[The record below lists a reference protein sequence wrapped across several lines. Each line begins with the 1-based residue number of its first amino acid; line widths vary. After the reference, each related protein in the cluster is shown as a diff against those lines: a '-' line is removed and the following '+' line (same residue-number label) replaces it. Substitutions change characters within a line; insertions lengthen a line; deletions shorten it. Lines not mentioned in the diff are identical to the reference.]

1 MSNIKRVHVGPKF
14 LNFINIQLNTLRGY
28 DLLALELLQ
37 NADDARATEI
47 IFNICDDALIVSN
60 DSMFSSCSDR
70 TSTDPCAGIQGDAK
84 KVCNWHAFIDIAS
97 GNKENLEE
105 ELIGRF
111 GLGFTS
117 VYQITDRPILTCDGT
132 RLTIFPEDQSGEFE
146 SVEKLPGTLFRL
158 PWAFDATSSVRKRL
172 SNTEVLTSEDIE
184 KVMTAICRGTEQAL
198 LFIKN
203 VKKISILR
211 NSNIIQT
218 IEIEDLNINEKKIVI
233 GPGRKEQRW
242 FVASAEGSYELGK
255 LIETYPRQIGK
266 STRRKRI
273 EIAIPISNV
282 EINGG
287 LLFAFLPT
295 QKNTGIN
302 VHINADFFPEPSR
315 KDINFNDSS
324 NSDPQAIWNSTIIT
338 LAAKLIASNSE
349 IILSLLGPTKFWEIV
364 RASREISIRANENN
378 ALVPKCYTSFW
389 HEFKKYLPDSKVIP
403 CGESPISY
411 RKINECVIPD
421 GENIKLKRK
430 VMIEIGLHP
439 LSSGMNSYHEILED
453 LGVEKLGLEKL
464 VDALEKCNW
473 IRMNPIGKKLS
484 DKDIEDQLVPLWT
497 LVNDCIPK
505 EINGL
510 IVPQL
515 VIRLS
520 RLGILSTETNE
531 SVSIADSVLVPN
543 GIDLSNFNVLFPE
556 SKILNSDIKRYPR
569 ISDVCNNVDL
579 KYLLN
584 RLEML
589 ILGSTAESLPL
600 VCNGIYRVLAEA
612 THNKTIGE
620 EELGRLM
627 KLVIWPSTSGSWI
640 SRNQGKVLGSFKD
653 PLGRANIFDLERLSK
668 EGRNF
673 LEGET
678 KLNAEKLSVK
688 NYVIE
693 LLPEVFSSEFND
705 IDMEKYRNLLIE
717 LSNNLPVF
725 DDELVVRVF
734 EKVNFVPSVDGKFRE
749 AKTVVFPSKKIVQIL
764 GEEFTSWID
773 MRFIPESKR
782 VRELLERLGVL
793 SLPSPMQ
800 IVQVL
805 RSVTERRITPDG
817 QKQVT
822 GILEV
827 ILEQRD
833 KWVHEE
839 LKNALRQIKDKH
851 ILPAKGDD
859 TSWHVPNFLYSP
871 EYATIFSTQT
881 TALVANVDPRN
892 RELIRFLC
900 DELGLKSEP
909 EAKLVVRHLIRC
921 QEAKLKVDVKAY
933 AFLNRIIKK
942 NLDKDL
948 QETLQNLRNVPIY
961 QFGEDLFVKPSD
973 LYFENPRIPSPWA
986 FQVGKDLLQYEDLL
1000 KLTGVK
1006 TSPGSED
1013 FLRIL
1018 REISVLDRSNMMSDE
1033 DRAVKDVYVQCW
1045 RNLELHYQN
1054 DQIPEDIKESLLS
1067 EQLILTKS
1075 NDFKSVDEVLI
1086 QDSDWFSD
1094 RFQDNFDD
1102 YLVEFESSFLK
1113 ILQGLGV
1120 GQVSKNI
1127 VSSRGEILG
1136 EVTPNYAAQKLLHD
1150 RRESIS
1156 AILSG
1161 LDENFNRENIW
1172 RAVQV
1177 YSVEEVKS
1185 HWKLLT
1191 GVGAS
1196 RVFTL
1201 NLSVF
1206 LDIAKSELYITRD
1219 QFLDESNFAWT
1230 PIIRDMLHQ
1239 LLPAIPENNIRNAIS
1254 TFDAILSRSPQE
1266 AKMYLL
1272 QIGFRFLENEKPK
1285 ETESVSSQIL
1295 SILGDGAMDING
1307 QEADFSDSDI
1317 NADSDKSYS
1326 EKQGTEEHRVV
1337 ESNKKDE
1344 FQNQTGRGD
1353 EEELGSVTRN
1363 HSRSRNNEDQNE
1375 PRGASSSFSDYTN
1388 EDFGRSKHLSGKVPE
1403 PRFSEMD
1410 RPSRESIPGETSSYE
1425 NSPYRPTDP
1434 QKQRE
1439 VSNAYIYVSNSDE
1452 TVENTGRRERA
1463 LRNETI
1469 SRNFVL
1475 EHEASEG
1482 RIAEAMSQTNSGYD
1496 IESIE
1501 NDGSG
1506 DLRFIEVK
1514 SLSGHWGAEGVSI
1527 SIKQLEWAY
1536 KKGNAY
1542 WIYIVENVNS
1552 EAIKLYKI
1560 QDPAKHIRAFKFN
1573 HAWKQIAE
1581 EKDSKDSSDK
1591 IYDDSIGEEDVG
1603 FEMWHSTLGKCFL
1616 CEWIPVG
1623 EVIRVKLLFEGD
1635 EHPREFPYNPRTMK
1649 KINE

>member
-37 NADDARATEI
+37 NADDARASEI

-60 DSMFSSCSDR
+60 DSKFSSCSDR
-70 TSTDPCAGIQGDAK
+70 TNTDPCAGIQGDVK

-146 SVEKLPGTLFRL
+146 SVENLPGTVFRL
-158 PWAFDATSSVRKRL
+158 PWAFDASSPVRKRL
-172 SNTEVLTSEDIE
+172 SNTEVLTREDIE

-211 NSNIIQT
+211 DSSIIQT
-218 IEIEDLNINEKKIVI
+218 IEIEDLNTNEKKIVM
-233 GPGRKEQRW
+233 GPGTKEQRW
-242 FVASAEGSYELGK
+242 FVASAEASYELGK

-324 NSDPQAIWNSTIIT
+324 NSDPQAIWNSTLIT

-349 IILSLLGPTKFWEIV
+349 KILSLLGPTKFWEIV
-364 RASREISIRANENN
+364 RASKEISIRANENN

-389 HEFKKYLPDSKVIP
+389 HEFENYLPDSNVVP
-403 CGESPISY
+403 CGESPTSY
-411 RKINECVIPD
+411 RKINESVIPD

-439 LSSGMNSYHEILED
+439 VSSGMNSYHEILED
-453 LGVEKLGLEKL
+453 LGVENLGLEKL

-473 IRMNPIGKKLS
+473 VRMNPNGKKLS
-484 DKDIEDQLVPLWT
+484 DKEIEDQLVPLWT
-497 LVNDCIPK
+497 LINDCIPK

-510 IVPQL
+510 IVPLL

-520 RLGILSTETNE
+520 RLSILSTETNE
-531 SVSIADSVLVPN
+531 LVSIADSVLVPN
-543 GIDLSNFNVLFPE
+543 GIDLSNFIELFPQ
-556 SKILNSDIKRYPR
+556 SKILKSDMKRYPR
-569 ISDVCNNVDL
+569 IADVCNNVDL

-589 ILGSTAESLPL
+589 ILSSTPETLAL
-600 VCNGIYRVLAEA
+600 VSSGIYRVLAEV

-620 EELGRLM
+620 DELDRLM
-627 KLVIWPSTSGSWI
+627 ELVIWPSTSGSWI

-678 KLNAEKLSVK
+678 KLNAEKLSIK

-693 LLPEVFSSEFND
+693 LLPGVFKSEFND
-705 IDMEKYRNLLIE
+705 IEIEKYRNLLIE

-725 DDELVVRVF
+725 DDESVVRVF

-749 AKTVVFPSKKIVQIL
+749 ANTVVFPEKKIVQIL
-764 GEEFTSWID
+764 GEEFASWID
-773 MRFIPESKR
+773 MRFIPENKR

-800 IVQVL
+800 FVQVL
-805 RSVTERRITPDG
+805 RSITERRITLDC
-817 QKQVT
+817 QKQVM
-822 GILEV
+822 GIFEV
-827 ILEQRD
+827 ILEQRN

-839 LKNALRQIKDKH
+839 LKIALRLIKDKH

-859 TSWHVPNFLYSP
+859 TSWHVPNLLYSP
-871 EYATIFSTQT
+871 EYATIFSTQA
-881 TALVANVDPRN
+881 TALVANIDPRN
-892 RELIRFLC
+892 RELTKFLC
-900 DELGLKSEP
+900 DELGLKPEP
-909 EAKLVVRHLIRC
+909 EANLVVRHLIKC
-921 QEAKLKVDVKAY
+921 QELKLKVDIRAY
-933 AFLNRIIKK
+933 AFLNRLVKR
-942 NLDKDL
+942 NVDRDL
-948 QETLQNLRNVPIY
+948 QETLQNLRNVPVY
-961 QFGEDLFVKPSD
+961 QFGDDLFVKPCD

-1006 TSPGSED
+1006 TIPGSED

-1018 REISVLDRSNMMSDE
+1018 REISILDLSNLTPDD

-1045 RNLELHYQN
+1045 KNLDLHYQN
-1054 DQIPEDIKESLLS
+1054 DQIPQEITESLSS

-1075 NDFKSVDEVLI
+1075 NEFKSVDEVLI

-1102 YLVEFESSFLK
+1102 YLVEFASSFMK
-1113 ILQGLGV
+1113 MLQGLGV

-1136 EVTPNYAAQKLLHD
+1136 EVTPNYPAQKLLHD

-1161 LDENFNRENIW
+1161 LDENFNRDSIW
-1172 RAVQV
+1172 KAVQV

-1185 HWKLLT
+1185 HWKLIT
-1191 GVGAS
+1191 GVGPS

-1254 TFDAILSRSPQE
+1254 TFDAILSRTPQE

-1272 QIGFRFLENEKPK
+1272 EIGYRFLENEKPK
-1285 ETESVSSQIL
+1285 ETESVSAEIL
-1295 SILGDGAMDING
+1295 SILGDGALDIND
-1307 QEADFSDSDI
+1307 QEAEFSDTIS
-1317 NADSDKSYS
+1317 NADSSNDYS
-1326 EKQGTEEHRVV
+1326 EIEETEELRTV
-1337 ESNKKDE
+1337 EQKKRDDS
-1344 FQNQTGRGD
+1344 QDQT
-1353 EEELGSVTRN
+1353 EQVEQEKLGSVTRN
-1363 HSRSRNNEDQNE
+1363 PSRFRNNQDQNE
-1375 PRGASSSFSDYTN
+1375 PKRAPSSFSDNTN
-1388 EDFGRSKHLSGKVPE
+1388 EDFGRSKHLNGKVPE
-1403 PRFSEMD
+1403 PRFNVTD
-1410 RPSRESIPGETSSYE
+1410 PPSRDFIPSQTSSYE
-1425 NSPYRPTDP
+1425 NSNYRPRDP
-1434 QKQRE
+1434 QKQTE
-1439 VSNAYIYVSNSDE
+1439 VSNAFIYVLNSDE
-1452 TVENTGRRERA
+1452 TVKDPDRRKRA
-1463 LRNETI
+1463 LRNEII
-1469 SRNFVL
+1469 SRDFVL
-1475 EHEASEG
+1475 DHEASEG

-1501 NDGSG
+1501 NDGTG

-1514 SLSGHWGAEGVSI
+1514 SLSGYWGAEGVSI

-1542 WIYIVENVNS
+1542 WIYIVENVDS
-1552 EAIKLYKI
+1552 EAIRLFKI

-1581 EKDSKDSSDK
+1581 EKESKNWSER

-1603 FEMWHSTLGKCFL
+1603 FEIWHSILGKCLL
-1616 CEWIPVG
+1616 CEWNPIG

-1635 EHPREFPYNPRTMK
+1635 DQPREFPYNPRTMK

>member
-47 IFNICDDALIVSN
+47 VFNICDDALIVSN
-60 DSMFSSCSDR
+60 DSKFSSCSDR
-70 TSTDPCAGIQGDAK
+70 TNTDPCAGIKGDTK

-146 SVEKLPGTLFRL
+146 SVENVPGTEFRL
-158 PWAFDATSSVRKRL
+158 PWAFDATSPVRKRL

-184 KVMTAICRGTEQAL
+184 KVITAICRGTEQAL

-211 NSNIIQT
+211 DSSIIQT
-218 IEIEDLNINEKKIVI
+218 IEIEDLKTNEKKIVI

-242 FVASAEGSYELGK
+242 FVASAEASYELGK

-324 NSDPQAIWNSTIIT
+324 NSDPQAIWNSTLIT

-364 RASREISIRANENN
+364 RASRNIFIRANENN

-389 HEFKKYLPDSKVIP
+389 HEFENYLPDSNVVP

-411 RKINECVIPD
+411 RKINDSVIPD

-430 VMIEIGLHP
+430 VMIDIGLNP
-439 LSSGMNSYHEILED
+439 VSSGMNSYHEILED

-464 VDALEKCNW
+464 VNALEKCNW
-473 IRMNPIGKKLS
+473 VRTNPIGKKLS
-484 DKDIEDQLVPLWT
+484 DKDIEEQLVPLWT
-497 LVNDCIPK
+497 LINDCIPK

-520 RLGILSTETNE
+520 RLGILSTEANE

-543 GIDLSNFNVLFPE
+543 GIDLSNFIELFPQ
-556 SKILNSDIKRYPR
+556 SKILKSDMKRYPR
-569 ISDVCNNVDL
+569 IADVCNNVDL

-589 ILGSTAESLPL
+589 ILGSTPETLSL
-600 VCNGIYRVLAEA
+600 VCSGIYRVLSEA

-620 EELGRLM
+620 EELDRLT
-627 KLVIWPSTSGSWI
+627 KLVIWPATNGSWI

-653 PLGRANIFDLERLSK
+653 PLGRANIFDLEKLSK
-668 EGRNF
+668 EGRNL

-688 NYVIE
+688 NYIIE
-693 LLPEVFSSEFND
+693 LLPRVFSSDVND
-705 IDMEKYRNLLIE
+705 IEIEKYRSLLIE

-725 DDELVVRVF
+725 DDESVVRVF
-734 EKVNFVPSVDGKFRE
+734 EKVNFMPSIDGNFRE
-749 AKTVVFPSKKIVQIL
+749 AKSVVFPATKIMQIL
-764 GEEFTSWID
+764 GVEFTSWID
-773 MRFIPESKR
+773 MRFVPENKR

-805 RSVTERRITPDG
+805 RSVTDRRITLDG
-817 QKQVT
+817 QKQVI

-833 KWVHEE
+833 KWDHEE
-839 LKNALRQIKDKH
+839 LKNALKLIKDKH

-859 TSWHVPNFLYSP
+859 TSWHIPNHLYSP

-892 RELIRFLC
+892 RELMKFMC

-909 EAKLVVRHLIRC
+909 EAKLVVRHLIKC
-921 QEAKLKVDVKAY
+921 QEAKLKVDVRAY
-933 AFLNRIIKK
+933 AFLNRLVKRSV
-942 NLDKDL
+942 DRDL
-948 QETLQNLRNVPIY
+948 QETLQNLRSVPIY
-961 QFGEDLFVKPSD
+961 QFGEDKFVKPCD

-1018 REISVLDRSNMMSDE
+1018 REISILNLMNLTPDD
-1033 DRAVKDVYVQCW
+1033 DKAVKEVYVQCW
-1045 RNLELHYQN
+1045 KNLDLHYQN
-1054 DQIPEDIKESLLS
+1054 EQISQVITESLSS
-1067 EQLILTKS
+1067 EALILTKS
-1075 NDFKSVDEVLI
+1075 NEFKSVDEVLI

-1094 RFQDNFDD
+1094 RFQNNFDD
-1102 YLVEFESSFLK
+1102 YLVQFESFFMK

-1136 EVTPNYAAQKLLHD
+1136 EVTPNYEAQKILHD

-1161 LDENFNRENIW
+1161 LDENFNRDSIW

-1191 GVGAS
+1191 GVGPS

-1206 LDIAKSELYITRD
+1206 LEIAKSELYITRD
-1219 QFLDESNFAWT
+1219 QFLEENNFVWT

-1254 TFDAILSRSPQE
+1254 TFDVILSKPPQE
-1266 AKMYLL
+1266 AKNYLL
-1272 QIGFRFLENEKPK
+1272 QIGYKFLENEKHK
-1285 ETESVSSQIL
+1285 DTESVSSEVL
-1295 SILGDGAMDING
+1295 STLGDGAIDVSD
-1307 QEADFSDSDI
+1307 QDVEFSDTI
-1317 NADSDKSYS
+1317 GNADSKNDYS
-1326 EKQGTEEHRVV
+1326 EIEEKEELRTV
-1337 ESNKKDE
+1337 EPKKKDYS
-1344 FQNQTGRGD
+1344 QDQTGQD
-1353 EEELGSVTRN
+1353 EEEKLGSVSRN
-1363 HSRSRNNEDQNE
+1363 PSRSRNNEDQNE
-1375 PRGASSSFSDYTN
+1375 PRRAPSSFSDNTN
-1388 EDFGRSKHLSGKVPE
+1388 EDFGRSKHLNGKVPE
-1403 PRFSEMD
+1403 PRFNVAD
-1410 RPSRESIPGETSSYE
+1410 PPSRDFIPGQTSSHE
-1425 NSPYRPTDP
+1425 NSNYRPRDP
-1434 QKQRE
+1434 QEQRE
-1439 VSNAYIYVSNSDE
+1439 VSNAFIYVLNSDE
-1452 TVENTGRRERA
+1452 TVKDPDRHKRA

-1469 SRNFVL
+1469 SRDFVL
-1475 EHEASEG
+1475 KHEASEG

-1501 NDGSG
+1501 NNGTG

-1514 SLSGHWGAEGVSI
+1514 SLSGYWGAEGVSL

-1552 EAIKLYKI
+1552 EAIRLFKI

-1581 EKDSKDSSDK
+1581 QKESKNLPER
-1591 IYDDSIGEEDVG
+1591 IYDDSVGEEDVG
-1603 FEMWHSTLGKCFL
+1603 IDIWHSTLGKCFL
-1616 CEWIPVG
+1616 SEWNPMG

-1635 EHPREFPYNPRTMK
+1635 DLPREFPYNPRTMK